1 MTDQGS
7 GIGSEE
13 VRAAVARLPGTEERS
28 HHGHPDFRVGG
39 RIFATLWPAQ
49 NRSVLRLTQ
58 EDAEGMANLE
68 PETFRLVSSRRGP
81 YAWLNVDLAQISAPQ
96 FERLL
101 REAWR
106 LRSQEETHPR
116 R

>member
-1 MTDQGS
+1 MSDHS
-7 GIGSEE
+7 PGIDSDE
-13 VRAAVARLPGTEERS
+13 VRAAVARLAGTEERS

-58 EDAEGMANLE
+58 EDAEGIANLE
-68 PETFRLVSSRRGP
+68 PETFRLVSSKRGP
-81 YAWLNVDLAQISAPQ
+81 YAWLNVDLARITAPQ

-101 REAWR
+101 QEAWR
-106 LRSQEETHPR
+106 LRAQEETRTR